1 MHTTLLQKYEEYFLF
16 ANGFFALQLKG
27 YCLKKFKKTD
37 WMSLVPYNLMI
48 VMKNKGY
55 SVRKTIF
62 LIEITYPIRLGSYA
76 IRGACL
82 RVLP

>member
-1 MHTTLLQKYEEYFLF
+1 
-16 ANGFFALQLKG
+16 
-27 YCLKKFKKTD
+27 
-37 WMSLVPYNLMI
+37 MSLVPYNLMI

-55 SVRKTIF
+55 SVRKTI
-62 LIEITYPIRLGSYA
+62 LSIEITYPIRLGSYA

>member
-1 MHTTLLQKYEEYFLF
+1 
-16 ANGFFALQLKG
+16 
-27 YCLKKFKKTD
+27 
-37 WMSLVPYNLMI
+37 MSLVPYNLMI

-62 LIEITYPIRLGSYA
+62 FSIEITYPIRLGSYA